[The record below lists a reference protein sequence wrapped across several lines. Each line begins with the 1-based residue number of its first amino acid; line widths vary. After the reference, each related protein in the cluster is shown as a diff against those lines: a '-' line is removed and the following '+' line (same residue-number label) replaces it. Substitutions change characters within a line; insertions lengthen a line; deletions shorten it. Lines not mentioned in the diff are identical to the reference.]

1 VQNQLEIIWAQALKI
16 IKKQLNTPTYKA
28 WFEHTTPQSF
38 EGDTIIINT
47 PNAFAKEWLESRY
60 NSLITDALFQVLGE
74 EIHIK
79 VVVDETEEQL
89 VIPQEKAQPL
99 KSDYKVQ
106 QTLLNPKYTFESFV
120 IGSSNRFAHAAAL
133 AVAETPSK
141 AYNPL
146 FIYGGV
152 GLGKTHLLQAIA
164 HYSLNHHPSLKINY
178 VSCEKFLNDFVASI
192 RDKDKISGFKKRYR
206 DNDILLVDDIQ
217 FLEHKEGMQ
226 EEFFH
231 TFNTLHSANKQIVL
245 SSDRPPKDIAT
256 LEDRLRSRFE
266 WGLIT
271 DIQPPDLETRIAIL
285 SKKAQLEKLTIQK
298 DVLEFIASKIQSNI
312 RELEGALIRIVAFS
326 SLTKTPINLTLAED
340 VLKDI
345 FPNRAS
351 RPISIQTIQSEV
363 CRYFNLSKAQLTGNK
378 RSQSVVYPRQIA
390 MYLARELTDL
400 SLPKIGEEF
409 GGRDHTT
416 VMYANNKVAQMINKQ
431 RDVYNQVQELTN
443 RIKQKT

>member
-1 VQNQLEIIWAQALKI
+1 MQNQLDIIWGQALKI

-28 WFEHTTPQSF
+28 WFENTSPVQI
-38 EGDTIIINT
+38 EAEELIISA
-47 PNAFAKEWLESRY
+47 PNPFTKEWLETRY
-60 NSLITDALFQVLGE
+60 SSLIADALFQVLGE
-74 EIHIK
+74 EIQIK
-79 VVVDETEEQL
+79 VVADEAEQL
-89 VIPQEKAQPL
+89 SIEPENTRHKKGEMKSQP
-99 KSDYKVQ
+99 
-106 QTLLNPKYTFESFV
+106 TALNPRYTFESFV
-120 IGSSNRFAHAAAL
+120 IGGSNRFAHAAAL
-133 AVAETPSK
+133 AVAEVPSK

-152 GLGKTHLLQAIA
+152 GLGKTHLLQAIG
-164 HYSLNHHPSLKINY
+164 HYVINHHPGLKVRY

-192 RDKDKISGFKKRYR
+192 RDKDKISGFQKRYR

-217 FLEHKEGMQ
+217 FLENKEGTQ

-231 TFNTLHSANKQIVL
+231 TFNTLHEANKQIVL

-266 WGLIT
+266 GGLIT
-271 DIQPPDLETRIAIL
+271 DIQSPDLETRIAIL
-285 SKKAQLEKLTIQK
+285 HKKAQIEKLSVSN

-312 RELEGALIRIVAFS
+312 RELEGALIRIIAFS
-326 SLTKTPINLTLAED
+326 SLTKAPVNITMAKD

-345 FPNRAS
+345 FPNHAS
-351 RPISIQTIQSEV
+351 RPISVQTIQAEV
-363 CRYFNLSKAQLTGNK
+363 CRYFNISKSQLVGNK

-416 VMYANNKVAQMINKQ
+416 VMYANTKVSKMISTQ
-431 RDVYNQVQELTN
+431 REVYNQVQELTN

>member
-1 VQNQLEIIWAQALKI
+1 MKNQLDGIWSQALKA
-16 IKKQLNTPTYKA
+16 IKTQLNANIYNS
-28 WFEHTTPQSF
+28 WFKNTAAVKI
-38 EGDTIIINT
+38 EGDSFFISVPNIFTKDWIESKYLSIIV
-47 PNAFAKEWLESRY
+47 
-60 NSLITDALFQVLGE
+60 DALFQVLGE
-74 EIHIK
+74 EMKIK
-79 VVVDETEEQL
+79 FVVTGEEDEQL
-89 VIPQEKAQPL
+89 TITQTKPQIKT
-99 KSDYKVQ
+99 DYRVQ
-106 QTLLNPKYTFESFV
+106 QAYLNPKYNFDSFV

-133 AVAETPSK
+133 AVAEKPSY

-164 HYSLNHHPSLKINY
+164 HYALNHHPSLKVNY
-178 VSCEKFLNDFVASI
+178 ISCETFINDFINSI
-192 RDKDKISGFKKRYR
+192 REKDKITGFQKRYR

-217 FLEHKEGMQ
+217 FLEKKEATQ

-231 TFNTLHSANKQIVL
+231 TFNTLHGANKQIVL

-266 WGLIT
+266 MGLIT

-285 SKKAQLEKLTIQK
+285 DKKTRLDSLAVEKE
-298 DVLEFIASKIQSNI
+298 VLEFIASKIQSNI

-326 SLTKTPINLTLAED
+326 SLNKAPIDVALAEE

-345 FPNRAS
+345 FPNRVS
-351 RPISIQTIQSEV
+351 RPISVATIQSEV
-363 CRYFNLSKAQLTGNK
+363 CKYFNITKAQLVGNK

-416 VMYANNKVAQMINKQ
+416 VMYANTKVANMISKQ

-443 RIKQKT
+443 RIKQKN